1 MDNKTTDK
9 AVVKGTRGIAE
20 FALKHIRELI
30 DGHTVDFA
38 ARCPEDFDGDIEK
51 FAAQSER
58 WFGICDISNITNR
71 ALDTEGSIL
80 FADMYGGGWNPQ
92 VFRYDRTGYANDE
105 GNITDLA
112 AKLADLVESE
122 AEGIEDNEYT
132 YVELNMRE
140 SFTISN

>member
-38 ARCPEDFDGDIEK
+38 ARCPEDFDGDIEM

-58 WFGICDISNITNR
+58 WFGICDISNATNR
-71 ALDTEGSIL
+71 ALDTVDPIL

-92 VFRYDRTGYANDE
+92 VFRHDRTGYSE
-105 GNITDLA
+105 EENIVSLA

-122 AEGIEDNEYT
+122 AEGIEDDEYT